1 MKPEIMRQD
10 GIIHGGIKQRRIE
23 QKLILA
29 SALETANIV
38 RQGGVVAYP
47 TESCYGLGC
56 DPENHGALRR
66 ILQIKRRSKH
76 KGLILIADHLC
87 RLRRFL
93 KPLPQEFTDEF
104 LAGWPGPYTWVL
116 PARQSVSRWLRGNH
130 PTIAVRVSRHHQ
142 VKALCRAA
150 GMAVVSTSANRS
162 RRSILRS
169 ATAVDQQFG
178 DEIDC
183 IMEGS
188 IGYASSPTVI
198 RDGITGEYLRN

>member
-1 MKPEIMRQD
+1 M
-10 GIIHGGIKQRRIE
+10 
-23 QKLILA
+23 ILT
-29 SALETANIV
+29 SVLETANIL

-56 DPENHGALRR
+56 DPENHNALRR

-76 KGLILIADHLC
+76 KGLILIADHIG

-104 LAGWPGPYTWVL
+104 LASWPGPYTWVL
-116 PARQSVSRWLRGNH
+116 PARKSVSHWLRGNH
-130 PTIAVRVSRHHQ
+130 PTIAVRVSRHRQ

-150 GMAVVSTSANRS
+150 GMAIVSTSANRS

-169 ATAVDQQFG
+169 AAGVHQQFG
-178 DEIDC
+178 EQIDC

-188 IGYASSPTVI
+188 IGCASSPTVI
-198 RDGITGEYLRN
+198 RDGITGEYIRN